1 MKGIIEIVLVAIV
14 ALIVVEGFFLNVLI
28 GKQVTLKQSVKEIEI
43 IKAVNKIES
52 VKRGL
57 PYSLYYS
64 FQEALKTGGYDSF
77 SQVRNK
83 KEFEENVSII
93 FDEYRQELKQIS
105 NINIPDGRIELSY
118 DEDELTLTFSSQGLI
133 TYEYFSDDF
142 SFKIFDNPNTT
153 VKIKSGELLEQI

>member
-1 MKGIIEIVLVAIV
+1 MKGIIEIALVAVVAIIV
-14 ALIVVEGFFLNVLI
+14 AEGFFLNSLI
-28 GKQVTLKQSVKEIEI
+28 GKQVTLKQTAKEIEI
-43 IKAVNKIES
+43 IQSVNKLES

-77 SQVRNK
+77 SQVGNK

-133 TYEYFSDDF
+133 TYEYSSDDF

-153 VKIKSGELLEQI
+153 VKIKSGELLE